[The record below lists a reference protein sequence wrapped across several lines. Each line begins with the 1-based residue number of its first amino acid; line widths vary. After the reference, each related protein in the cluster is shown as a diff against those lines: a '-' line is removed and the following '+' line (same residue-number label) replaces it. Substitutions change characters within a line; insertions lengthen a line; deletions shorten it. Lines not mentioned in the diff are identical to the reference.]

1 MKCRVVES
9 ALIELESHTTKYDI
23 ENNDIIDSIT
33 KTNHLD
39 CDFSGYLETLEIVSE
54 CARPGS

>member
-23 ENNDIIDSIT
+23 DNNIIDCIT

-39 CDFSGYLETLEIVSE
+39 CDFSGYLETLEI
-54 CARPGS
+54 GF